1 MINQDN
7 FLWIVFATF
16 VFILVMGIISHINK
30 TKYDR
35 KLKSALEEAEK
46 ATRIKEAL
54 LANLSHEIRTP
65 MNAIIGF
72 TYMLSQ
78 SEQGE
83 KERSILEKIKNSS
96 NLLLSIV
103 NDILDFSK
111 IEAGKVEIERVEFDI
126 NTVLKDVANI
136 VGLKAKE
143 RGIELVFSMEK
154 GVPAK
159 MKGDPL
165 RLTQVLINLINN
177 GIKFT
182 EHGSVTLEIER
193 PEVTQDKKRML
204 RFKVVDTGI
213 GIQEE
218 QIPKLFNLFSQAEN
232 STSRKY
238 GGTGLGLNI
247 SKNLVEL
254 MGGEIYATS
263 KYGEGSSFIFT
274 IAIEPVYEVD
284 RRSYRLPS
292 RQQMDKNVLIV
303 DKKTKTAETL
313 KEMLEYFHH
322 KCWRASDAKKLREL
336 FAVHSFDLIVVDE
349 KMLRLCL
356 DKSILH
362 KCKSKIVMMSA
373 TKQDVSEKLSREIKI
388 DACLHKPF
396 SQRMVYELVVDVFG
410 DKESAEQLKSR
421 VYTHKDL
428 AVLKGSSIL
437 LADDNVMNQT
447 VVRGLLEGTGIDI
460 TTVENGQKAVEAIM
474 EDNTF
479 ELILMDINMPV
490 MDGYSATAIIREYP
504 QFDHIPIIAL
514 SANLKGDGSSQME
527 KLGLQDYLDK
537 PIDVERFYEMLLQY
551 IPVKI
556 DASNVVYVPNSQEDE
571 GDKSALVDTLREI
584 DVEEGL
590 SRINSN
596 TKLYRTVLYDF
607 ADSLKDSVRKF
618 NHMILHNNHKEAED
632 LAHYH
637 KSIAGNLGAKKLY
650 ETLKELESVFSSGS
664 KELYGALLDNL
675 DKQIQVL
682 LYDIKTLKRKKES
695 ISRKSLDLIGRDK
708 MRLLLLNI
716 RQHAKKGKA
725 AQCKKVIDELSGYR
739 MTHEDKKIF
748 DEVAASVKTYNFK
761 MTAKII
767 DDHFKGKP
775 AGNIF
780 KV

>member
-78 SEQGE
+78 SEQSE
-83 KERSILEKIKNSS
+83 KDRNILEKIKDSS
-96 NLLLSIV
+96 NLLLNIV

-143 RGIELVFSMEK
+143 RGVELVFGMQK

-182 EHGSVTLEIER
+182 EKGSVTLEIER
-193 PEVTQDKKRML
+193 PEAAGDNKRIL
-204 RFKVVDTGI
+204 RFKVTDTGI

-218 QIPKLFNLFSQAEN
+218 QIPKLFDLFSQAEN

-254 MGGEIYATS
+254 MGGEIHAES
-263 KYGEGSSFIFT
+263 KYGEGSSFVFT
-274 IAIEPVYEVD
+274 IEIEPIYEVD

-292 RQQMDKNVLIV
+292 KQQMDKNVLIV
-303 DKKTKTAETL
+303 DKKTKTADTL

-322 KCWRASDAKKLREL
+322 KCWRASSAKELREL
-336 FAVHSFDLIVVDE
+336 FSTHSFDLIVVDE
-349 KMLRLCL
+349 KMFRLCL
-356 DKSILH
+356 DKSIQH
-362 KCKSKIVMMSA
+362 NCKPNVVVMS
-373 TKQDVSEKLSREIKI
+373 TVRQDVLKDMFRGVDVSS
-388 DACLHKPF
+388 CLHKPF
-396 SQRMVYELVVDVFG
+396 SQRMIYELVVDVFG
-410 DKESAEQLKSR
+410 SKDSARQIKNR
-421 VYTHKDL
+421 IYTHKDL
-428 AVLKGSSIL
+428 AVLEGSSIL

-447 VVRGLLEGTGIDI
+447 VVRGLLEGTGISI
-460 TTVENGQKAVEAIM
+460 TTVENGQKAVEAMM
-474 EDNTF
+474 EDNRY

-490 MDGYSATAIIREYP
+490 MDGYSATAIIREYS

-514 SANLKGDGSSQME
+514 SANLKSDDSRRVGE
-527 KLGLQDYLDK
+527 LGMQDYLAK
-537 PIDVERFYEMLLQY
+537 PIDVEKFYEMLLQY
-551 IPVKI
+551 IPVKV
-556 DASNVVYVPNSQEDE
+556 DASKVAYVPNIQENK
-571 GDKSALVDTLREI
+571 GDKNMLVSTLRSV
-584 DVEEGL
+584 DVEDGL
-590 SRINSN
+590 ARINGN

-607 ADSLKDSVRKF
+607 VDSLKDSVRKF
-618 NHMILHNNHKEAED
+618 NHMILNNDQKGAEN

-650 ETLKELESVFSSGS
+650 ETLMELESVFANGS
-664 KELYGALLDNL
+664 KEQYGPLLDNL
-675 DKQIQVL
+675 DKYTQML
-682 LYDIKTLKRKKES
+682 LDDIKILKGKKES
-695 ISRKSLDLIGRDK
+695 VTRKSLGLIGKEK

-725 AQCKKVIDELSGYR
+725 AQCKKVINELSGYR
-739 MTHEDKKIF
+739 LAEDDKKIF
-748 DEVAASVKTYNFK
+748 DEVVASIKAYDFK
-761 MTAKII
+761 ATAEII
-767 DDHFKGKP
+767 DSHFKNKP
-775 AGNIF
+775 SGSVF
-780 KV
+780 RV